1 MTAPPFAHEW
11 RSLAECAELLLAD
24 REAGYPEAVD
34 KGKLTPEAAARGI
47 AAMAA
52 VATVWRDAAACRLPE
67 PGFAFDRPAM
77 IETLRTAH
85 SRLIAV
91 AERDPRNECLAN
103 RRDCTA
109 AMLWWHERFSDGP
122 FHMVRGT
129 LIARE
134 LVAAERER
142 VAA

>member
-1 MTAPPFAHEW
+1 MSPPLHAHEW

-24 REAGYPEAVD
+24 RVAGYPEAVAAN
-34 KGKLTPEAAARGI
+34 KLTPEAAARGI
-47 AAMAA
+47 AAMTA
-52 VATVWRDAAACRLPE
+52 VVAVWREAAAFRLPE
-67 PGFAFDRPAM
+67 HDFAFDRHAM
-77 IETLRTAH
+77 IETLRIALRRLHATA
-85 SRLIAV
+85 A
-91 AERDPRNECLAN
+91 ADPHNDFLAN

-134 LVAAERER
+134 RAARDAERI
-142 VAA
+142 AA